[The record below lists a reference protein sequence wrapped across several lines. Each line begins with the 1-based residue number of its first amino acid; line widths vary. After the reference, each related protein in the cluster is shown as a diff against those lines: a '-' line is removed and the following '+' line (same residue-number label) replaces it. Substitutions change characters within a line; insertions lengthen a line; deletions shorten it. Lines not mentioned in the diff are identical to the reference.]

1 MRGWNYPQEIVAPA
15 LGCCALRDR
24 PVGAHPA
31 EPPTDTASGFLFMLT
46 VFLDFL
52 DFRRSAEDDE
62 ADELMARLAN
72 LKS

>member
-1 MRGWNYPQEIVAPA
+1 
-15 LGCCALRDR
+15 
-24 PVGAHPA
+24 
-31 EPPTDTASGFLFMLT
+31 MLT